1 MQLLDGKKLAQEIKK
16 EIAAEVNRLRQAN
29 QRLPKL
35 ALILVGNRSD
45 SVSYV
50 NSKEKN
56 CHALGMECIK
66 YHLPE
71 ETTQEALL
79 QILQQLNDDSNVD
92 GILVQLPL
100 PAHIDTGRVLEN
112 IDYQKDADG
121 LHHVN
126 LGLMLMGDPY
136 VLPCT
141 PNGILHILKRY
152 NIPMDGQKAVVVGR
166 SILVGAPTAILLQQ
180 HHATVTQ
187 CHSHTRNLAEICR
200 DADIVVTAAGVPGL
214 LRPEDLKDGAV
225 LVDVAMNHDDNGL
238 CGDIYSKSTA
248 PVLEQRLAAATPV
261 PGGVGP
267 MTIAMLMYNVLQL
280 YKKHET
286 SK

>member
-1 MQLLDGKKLAQEIKK
+1 MLLLDGKKLAQEIKQ
-16 EIAAEVNRLRQAN
+16 EISAEVMRLQQAG

-35 ALILVGNRSD
+35 ALILVGDRPD

-56 CHALGMECIK
+56 CLALGMACEK

-79 QILQQLNDDSNVD
+79 HLISQLNSDNTVD

-100 PAHIDTGRVLEN
+100 PAHLNTKQVLEAV
-112 IDYQKDADG
+112 DYRKDADG

-126 LGLMLMGDPY
+126 LGKMLMGDPY

-141 PNGILHILKRY
+141 PHGILQLLKRY
-152 NIPMDGQKAVVVGR
+152 QIPMEGKTAVVVGR
-166 SILVGAPTAILLQQ
+166 SMLVGAPTAILLQQ
-180 HHATVTQ
+180 QHATVTQ
-187 CHSHTRNLAEICR
+187 CHTHTRNLAEICR
-200 DADIVVTAAGVPGL
+200 NADIVVTAAGVAGL
-214 LRPEDLKDGAV
+214 LNPEDLKEGAV
-225 LVDVAMNHDDNGL
+225 LVDVAMNHDQDGV
-238 CGDIYSKSTA
+238 CGDVYSKKTA
-248 PVLEQRLAAATPV
+248 PDIEQRLSAATPV

-267 MTIAMLMYNVLQL
+267 MTIAMLMHNVLEL
-280 YKKHET
+280 YRKH
-286 SK
+286 